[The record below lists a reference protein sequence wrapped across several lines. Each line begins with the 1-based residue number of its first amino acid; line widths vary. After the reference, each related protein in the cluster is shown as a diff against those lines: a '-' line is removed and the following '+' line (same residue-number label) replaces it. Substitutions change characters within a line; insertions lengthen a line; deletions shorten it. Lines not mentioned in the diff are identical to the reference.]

1 MIHTMSYEYIYQLT
15 ILLRNPCAIGSL
27 SPAFDEA
34 LQSGD
39 IEISDD
45 KDEAVYCVARFF
57 VFHAKVSIL
66 VKQLNCSFV

>member
-1 MIHTMSYEYIYQLT
+1 MNFLF
-15 ILLRNPCAIGSL
+15 RNPCAVGAL

-39 IEISDD
+39 IEISDS

-57 VFHAKVSIL
+57 VFHAKVSSIL
-66 VKQLNCSFV
+66 IISTCCRE